1 MIVLSCNGISKSF
14 GIDTILS
21 NITFSINAGERIG
34 LVGVNGSGKSTL
46 FKILSGTY
54 EYDSGDIFINKDSS
68 IGYLEQNPHFDSDKT
83 VYEEALGVFESLI
96 EHENVLRELEVKISH
111 EGQKGHSDSLDRL
124 MKEYSNLLDD
134 FNSKNGYSYKS
145 EVTGILKG
153 LGFKDSELSKKVS
166 ILSGGEK
173 TRVLL
178 AKLLLQKP
186 DILLLDEPTNHL
198 DIDSVE
204 WLETFLKLYSG
215 TVVMVSHDRYFLDQ
229 IVGNIYEISNK
240 TLRKYSGNYSYYV
253 KRKQDEDELELKKY
267 EEAHAEI
274 KRQQEIVNRLKG
286 YGNEKFV
293 KRARSREKALEKT
306 EEIEKPFV
314 HRKRARINFEPQ
326 SQSGKDVLRTEGLE
340 MEFSDKQLFKNLNFN
355 LYRGEK
361 VALIGPNGKGKSTL
375 FKILCNMIQPSS
387 GNFSFGTNVSVGY
400 YDQEQTNL
408 DPQNTI
414 IDEIWNENRLLL
426 QTQIRT
432 LLGAFLF
439 EGEEVFKR
447 ISSLSGGEKARVS
460 LLKLMLS
467 KANLLLLDEPT
478 NHLDIDSKEV
488 LEDAL
493 LNYSGTVFVISH
505 DRYFLN
511 RVVDKII
518 VLEDEGCSEYLGN
531 YDYYVEKKKLLEE
544 MDSPE
549 AAVEKT
555 KTQIKEEKRKQK
567 QLQNELKQLEKQRK
581 SIEDEIMVIESEI
594 EDIDDLMCQEDVYS
608 NPEKSKEIHN
618 QKIELQKKLDEL
630 YSAWEEFV

>member
-439 EGEEVFKR
+439 EGEEVFKM

>member
-1 MIVLSCNGISKSF
+1 MIVLSCNGINKSF
-14 GIDTILS
+14 GIDAILS
-21 NITFSINAGERIG
+21 NITFSINEGERIG

-83 VYEEALGVFESLI
+83 VYEEALGVFENLI
-96 EHENVLRELEVKISH
+96 EHENVLRALEVEISH
-111 EGQKGHSDSLDRL
+111 EGQKGHSDALERL
-124 MKEYSNLLDD
+124 MTEYSNLLDD

-153 LGFKDSELSKKVS
+153 LGFEDSELSKKVS

-229 IVGNIYEISNK
+229 IVGNIYEISNR

-253 KRKQDEDELELKKY
+253 QKKQDEGELELKKY
-267 EEAHAEI
+267 EESQAEI

-306 EEIEKPFV
+306 DELEKPSIY
-314 HRKRARINFEPQ
+314 RKRARINFEPQ
-326 SQSGKDVLRTEGLE
+326 SQSGKDVLRAEGLE
-340 MEFSDKQLFKNLNFN
+340 MGFSDKQLFKNLSFD

-375 FKILCNMIQPSS
+375 FKILCNILQPSS
-387 GNFSFGTNVSVGY
+387 GSFSFGTNVSIGY
-400 YDQEQTNL
+400 YDQEQSNL
-408 DPQNTI
+408 NPQNTI
-414 IDEIWNENRLLL
+414 IDEIWEENRLLL

-439 EGEEVFKR
+439 EGDEVFKS

-488 LEDAL
+488 LEEAL

-511 RVVDKII
+511 RVIDKII
-518 VLEDEGCSEYLGN
+518 VLEDDGCSEYLGN

-544 MDSPE
+544 MDSSE
-549 AAVEKT
+549 DVAEKT
-555 KTQIKEEKRKQK
+555 KTQIKEEKKKQK
-567 QLQNELKQLEKQRK
+567 QLQNEIKQLDRQRK
-581 SIEDEIMVIESEI
+581 SLEDEIMLLESEI
-594 EDIDDLMCQEDVYS
+594 EDIDALMCQEDVYS
-608 NPEKSKEIHN
+608 NPEKSKEIHSKKVSI
-618 QKIELQKKLDEL
+618 QEKLDEL
-630 YSAWEEFV
+630 YSEWENFI

>member
-14 GIDTILS
+14 GIDAILS

-96 EHENVLRELEVKISH
+96 EHENVLRELEVKISQ

-253 KRKQDEDELELKKY
+253 KRKQEEDELELKKY
-267 EEAHAEI
+267 EEAQAEI

-326 SQSGKDVLRTEGLE
+326 SQSGKDVLRAEDLE
-340 MEFSDKQLFKNLNFN
+340 MGFSDKQLFKNLNFN

-375 FKILCNMIQPSS
+375 FKILCNMLQPSS
-387 GNFSFGTNVSVGY
+387 GSFSFGTNVSVGY
-400 YDQEQTNL
+400 YDQEQSNL

-439 EGEEVFKR
+439 EDEDVFKR

-518 VLEDEGCSEYLGN
+518 VLEDEGSSEYLGN

-567 QLQNELKQLEKQRK
+567 QLQNELKQLDKKRK
-581 SIEDEIMVIESEI
+581 SIEDEIMLLESEI
-594 EDIDDLMCQEDVYS
+594 DNIDDLMCQEDVYS

-618 QKIELQKKLDEL
+618 KKIALQEKLDEL
-630 YSAWEEFV
+630 YSAWEDFV